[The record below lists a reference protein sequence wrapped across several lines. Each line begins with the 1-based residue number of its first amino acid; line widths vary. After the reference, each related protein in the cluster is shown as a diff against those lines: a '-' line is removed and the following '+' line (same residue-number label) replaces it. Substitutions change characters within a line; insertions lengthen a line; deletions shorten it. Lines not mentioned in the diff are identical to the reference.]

1 MEITRNFFYE
11 KENGEV
17 ETVKLSTQEQAIIKD
32 VDRRFLDDQKIAA
45 LLFLQE
51 TGFYDYYEV
60 LDFINDESISVYQI
74 FCNHT
79 QNDYQAI
86 LDVVKVFN
94 RHFSLKGA
102 A

>member
-32 VDRRFLDDQKIAA
+32 VERRFFDNQKIAA

-60 LDFINDESISVYQI
+60 LDFIDDESISVYQI

-79 QNDYQAI
+79 QNDYQGI

>member
-1 MEITRNFFYE
+1 MITRNFFYE

-17 ETVKLSTQEQAIIKD
+17 ETVKLSTKEQAIIKD
-32 VDRRFLDDQKIAA
+32 VEKRFFDTPKIASQ
-45 LLFLQE
+45 LFLQE
-51 TGFYDYYEV
+51 TGFYDYREV
-60 LDFINDESISVYQI
+60 LDFIDDESISVYQI

-94 RHFSLKGA
+94 SNFSLSEA